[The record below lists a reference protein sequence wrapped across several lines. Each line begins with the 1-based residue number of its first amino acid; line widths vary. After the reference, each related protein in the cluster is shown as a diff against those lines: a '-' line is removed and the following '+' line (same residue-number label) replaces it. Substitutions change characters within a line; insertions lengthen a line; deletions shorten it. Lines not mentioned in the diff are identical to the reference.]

1 MAGRARLLHA
11 RRRRRGRRGL
21 AEEHHRPADAERDL
35 QRLRGRQPR
44 AHLALERAARPERAG
59 RAGAAHER
67 HRHQRAPLEQP
78 RLARRRG
85 DHDDRQQRGRG
96 PRPRRAQ
103 RHRRGQPPRLGHAR
117 IRLRLQPGP
126 RPAGRARL
134 DQPGGRELPR
144 GRRDQ
149 LFFWTNRY
157 HDRLYELGF
166 TEAARN
172 FQQNNFGRNP
182 GGGTAN
188 AIAGNDFVRA
198 EAQDFSGTNNAN
210 FSTGSDGNPGRM
222 QMYIWPNTSP
232 QRDGDFDNEIVIH
245 ELTHGTS
252 NRLHANASG
261 LGSTISR
268 GMGEGWSD
276 FYARA
281 LLSTADDD
289 VDGVYAMGAYATHLA
304 TAGYTNNAYYGI
316 RRFPYAVRSNIGPN
330 GRPHNPLTFADTNP
344 NTIDL
349 TDGAFARGPFGAGGR
364 GGALAVHNI
373 GEVWCMALF
382 EVRARLI
389 KRLGYEV
396 GNRRMLQ
403 LVTDAM
409 KLDPVN
415 PTLID
420 GRNSLL
426 AADAAGFASEDVQD
440 IWAGFATRGMGF
452 GATMATE
459 NANGKESFDNPLPGL
474 GTVTFSDASCNA
486 NGVADPGED
495 LTLSLPLTNP
505 LHIAVNGV
513 TATVGGETVDFGTI
527 EPGQTV
533 TRGIPY
539 TVPAG
544 AACGDAVTGT
554 VVVASSL
561 GEQTKTFTLSTGGAP
576 VVTFAENFDGA
587 TAPALP
593 AGWSALVN
601 PVGSPVWRTVN
612 TSGQSAPNAAF
623 VNLAATTSLSFLQSP
638 FIPVT
643 SATAQLTFR
652 HSYNTEFEWDGA
664 ILQISLDGGTTFLDI
679 LDSGAGARMIEG
691 GFPFKIITAAD
702 GNTNLLQN
710 RPAWTGNSGGFITTR
725 VQLPAAAAG
734 RNVRFRWISGAD
746 SAFTPTGAGWTIDNV
761 ALVEGYQCAAVATTT
776 TVDAATVQYS
786 DQTTLSATVSSTCFD
801 PVGTVEFTV
810 NGTSVGS
817 APVNGGGTVSVP
829 YTSQL
834 AAGAYTITAE
844 FVGSNPRYL
853 NSSGASTLT
862 VTKEDASVT
871 PSASNPVAVK
881 VNSAGGTAG

>member
-1 MAGRARLLHA
+1 
-11 RRRRRGRRGL
+11 
-21 AEEHHRPADAERDL
+21 
-35 QRLRGRQPR
+35 
-44 AHLALERAARPERAG
+44 
-59 RAGAAHER
+59 
-67 HRHQRAPLEQP
+67 
-78 RLARRRG
+78 
-85 DHDDRQQRGRG
+85 
-96 PRPRRAQ
+96 
-103 RHRRGQPPRLGHAR
+103 
-117 IRLRLQPGP
+117 
-126 RPAGRARL
+126 
-134 DQPGGRELPR
+134 
-144 GRRDQ
+144 
-149 LFFWTNRY
+149 
-157 HDRLYELGF
+157 
-166 TEAARN
+166 
-172 FQQNNFGRNP
+172 
-182 GGGTAN
+182 
-188 AIAGNDFVRA
+188 
-198 EAQDFSGTNNAN
+198 
-210 FSTGSDGNPGRM
+210 
-222 QMYIWPNTSP
+222 
-232 QRDGDFDNEIVIH
+232 
-245 ELTHGTS
+245 
-252 NRLHANASG
+252 
-261 LGSTISR
+261 
-268 GMGEGWSD
+268 
-276 FYARA
+276 
-281 LLSTADDD
+281 
-289 VDGVYAMGAYATHLA
+289 
-304 TAGYTNNAYYGI
+304 
-316 RRFPYAVRSNIGPN
+316 
-330 GRPHNPLTFADTNP
+330 
-344 NTIDL
+344 
-349 TDGAFARGPFGAGGR
+349 
-364 GGALAVHNI
+364 
-373 GEVWCMALF
+373 MALF

-420 GRNSLL
+420 ARNSLL

-505 LHIAVNGV
+505 LHFAVNGV

-533 TRGIPY
+533 TRQILY

-554 VVVASSL
+554 VVVGGSL
-561 GEQTKTFTLSTGGAP
+561 GEQTKTFTLPTGGTP

-612 TSGQSAPNAAF
+612 TSSQSAPNAAF

-664 ILQISLDGGTTFLDI
+664 ILQISLDGGATFLDI
-679 LDSGAGARMIEG
+679 LDSGAGARFIEG
-691 GFPFKIITAAD
+691 GFPFKLITSAD

-734 RNVRFRWISGAD
+734 KNVRFRWISGAD
-746 SAFTPTGAGWTIDNV
+746 GAFTPTGAGWTIDNV

-776 TVDAATVQYS
+776 NVDAATVQYS

-801 PVGTVEFTV
+801 PVGTVEFKV

-829 YTSQL
+829 YTTLL
-834 AAGAYTITAE
+834 AAGTYPITAD
-844 FVGSNPRYL
+844 FVSSNPRYL
-853 NSSGASTLT
+853 NSAGANTLT
-862 VTKEDASVT
+862 VTKEDAVVT

-881 VNSAGGTAG
+881 VNSAGGTAGPITVCADIAETADGSLGDISNAQPVAFSFAPVGAGAAPAQSAVTYTGGGTGGTLQACVTLSSVAVNVYDVTVNVGGNHYTGTGGTVLAVFDPSLGFVTGGGTILRDGVKATFGFNVKYLKNGSAQGSLLYVEHQPTGIVKLKSNVMQTLSIAGPTGIILGKATLNGVGNYSFRATAIDNGETGATDQFGLQVTAPGGAAVPSLSFAPLALNGGQVQVPQQSKK